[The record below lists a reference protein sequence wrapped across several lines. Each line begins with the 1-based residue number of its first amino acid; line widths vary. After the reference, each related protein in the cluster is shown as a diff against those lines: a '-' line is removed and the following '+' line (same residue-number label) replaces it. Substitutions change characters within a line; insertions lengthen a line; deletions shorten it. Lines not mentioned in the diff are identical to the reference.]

1 MGRQVA
7 GPRFDD
13 ADRALLAAF
22 ARVLPRSRWR
32 VFLVSPATLVVW
44 HRRRVARR
52 WTYPRRGRGRPAT
65 PAAISNLVVGLAR
78 ENPTWGY
85 RRVHGELVGLGYQV
99 APSTVWEIFKRHGVD
114 PAPRRS
120 GPSWSEFLAAQ
131 AKGIVACDFL
141 TVDTVLLRRLYVL
154 IFIEHATRRVH
165 LGGITAHPT
174 GPWVTKRAR
183 EHVERFRG
191 SRFLIRDRDAK
202 FTAAFDAVFASEG
215 IDVIRTPVQAPN
227 ADAICERVVRT
238 LRRECL
244 DQMLILGA
252 KHLHAALREY
262 LSHYNSHRPHRALGQ
277 RPPKGPVLAS
287 SGKQERLSRHDL
299 LGGLI
304 HEYSWAA

>member
-1 MGRQVA
+1 MAR
-7 GPRFDD
+7 PRFDD
-13 ADRALLAAF
+13 ADRALLAVF
-22 ARVLPRSRWR
+22 ARVLPPSRWR

-44 HRRRVARR
+44 HRGLVARR

-65 PAAISNLVVGLAR
+65 PAAISNLVVSLAR

-99 APSTVWEIFKRHGVD
+99 APSTVWEIFKRHRVD

-120 GPSWSEFLAAQ
+120 GPSWSEFLAAP

-141 TVDTVLLRRLYVL
+141 AVDTVLLRRLYVL

-174 GPWVTKRAR
+174 GPWVTQRAR
-183 EHVERFRG
+183 ELVERFRG
-191 SRFLIRDRDAK
+191 SGFLIRDRDAT
-202 FTAAFDAVFASEG
+202 FTAAFDAVFAPEG
-215 IDVIRTPVQAPN
+215 IDVIRTPVQAPHAN
-227 ADAICERVVRT
+227 AICERVVGTR
-238 LRRECL
+238 RRECL
-244 DQMLILGA
+244 DHMLILGA
-252 KHLHAALREY
+252 KHLDAALREY
-262 LSHYNSHRPHRALGQ
+262 LSHYNWHRPHRALGQ
-277 RPPKGPVLAS
+277 RPPKGPILAS